1 MSDDFSKMSA
11 AELVGGYREGRFSP
25 VEVVAASLD
34 RAEALQDRLN
44 AFVLID
50 REGARADA
58 RAASERWRLGTPKGR
73 LDGVPATIKD
83 LIRTE
88 GWPCRYGSHT
98 TGTAAMEED
107 APVTARLRENG
118 AILIGATTT
127 PEYGWKGVTDGPL
140 TGVTRN
146 PWDESK
152 TPGGSSGG
160 AAVAAA
166 TGIAP
171 LNVGTDGGGSIRI
184 PAAFTG
190 IFGLKPSFG
199 LVPAYP
205 ASPFGTVSHVG
216 PMTRTV
222 RDAATMLSAITA
234 ADPRNWHP
242 LPDSAQD
249 YTNGLEDGIA
259 GLKVAYSPSLGGHP
273 VDPEI
278 ATLVAA
284 AVDGFVE
291 LGAEVEEVDPP
302 LPADLKRD
310 FEMHWYAGAANLM
323 RRFDEAQK
331 AGMDPGL
338 LEIAA
343 EGARF
348 ALLDFLAAGD
358 RRREFQLQMS
368 LFHQDWDLLLTPA
381 MPITAFEAGGEVPEG
396 SDLSRW
402 IDWTPFSYPYNMTG
416 QPAAAVPC
424 GLTSLRLPA
433 SLQIVGAL
441 YADGLVLRAAEAY
454 QNLRPCDGPVVSG
467 GAYQAR

>member
-1 MSDDFSKMSA
+1 MSEDFSNMSA
-11 AELVGGYREGRFSP
+11 VELVSGYREERFSP
-25 VEVVAASLD
+25 VEAVAASLD
-34 RAEALQDRLN
+34 RAEALQDRFN

-50 REGARADA
+50 RDGALADA
-58 RAASERWRLGTPKGR
+58 QAAAERWRLGAPKGR

-83 LIRTE
+83 LIRTR

-98 TGTAAMEED
+98 TGAAPMEED
-107 APVTARLRENG
+107 APVTARLRESG

-146 PWDESK
+146 PWDETR

-166 TGIAP
+166 AGIAP

-184 PAAFTG
+184 PAAFAG

-222 RDAATMLSAITA
+222 RDAATMLSAITEP
-234 ADPRNWHP
+234 DPRNWHP
-242 LPDSAQD
+242 LPERTHD
-249 YTNGLEDGIA
+249 YTNGLDEGIA
-259 GLKVAYSPSLGGHP
+259 GLRVAYSPSLGGHA

-278 ATLVAA
+278 AALVAA
-284 AVDGFVE
+284 AVEDFAR
-291 LGAEVEEVDPP
+291 LGAEVEEIDPP
-302 LPADLKRD
+302 LPEGLKRD
-310 FEMHWYAGAANLM
+310 FDIHWYAGAANLM
-323 RRFDEAQK
+323 RRFDEEQRSK
-331 AGMDPGL
+331 MDPGL
-338 LEIAA
+338 VGIAA
-343 EGARF
+343 EGARIS
-348 ALLDFLAAGD
+348 LLDFLAAGD
-358 RRREFQLQMS
+358 RRREFQLRMS

-381 MPITAFEAGGEVPEG
+381 MPITAFEAGQEVPEG
-396 SDLSRW
+396 SGLPRW

-416 QPAAAVPC
+416 QPAAAIPC
-424 GLTSLRLPA
+424 GLTSSGLPA

-441 YADGLVLRAAEAY
+441 YADGLVLRAAQAY
-454 QNLRPCDGPVVSG
+454 QGLRPFDGP
-467 GAYQAR
+467 AL

>member
-1 MSDDFSKMSA
+1 MNEDVTKMSA
-11 AELVGGYREGRFSP
+11 VELVSGYRDGRFTP
-25 VEVVAASLD
+25 LEVVEASLE

-50 REGARADA
+50 RQGAMEEAQRSA
-58 RAASERWRLGTPKGR
+58 ERWEVGTPKGR

-83 LIRTE
+83 LVRTE

-98 TGTAAMEED
+98 TSQAPMEED
-107 APVTARLRENG
+107 APVTARLREHG
-118 AILIGATTT
+118 AVLIGSTTT

-140 TGVTRN
+140 SGVTRN
-146 PWDESK
+146 PWDAAK

-166 TGIAP
+166 ACIAP

-184 PAAFTG
+184 PAAFAG
-190 IFGLKPSFG
+190 VFGLKPSFG

-205 ASPFGTVSHVG
+205 SSPFGNVAHVG
-216 PMTRTV
+216 PITRTV
-222 RDAATMLSAITA
+222 RDAATMMTAITEP
-234 ADPRNWHP
+234 DPRNWHP
-242 LPDSAQD
+242 LPEQAND
-249 YTNGLEDGIA
+249 YTNGLDEGIA
-259 GLKVAYSPSLGGHP
+259 GVKVAFSPSLGGHP
-273 VDPEI
+273 VDPEV
-278 ATLVAA
+278 AALVAA
-284 AVDGFVE
+284 AAGRFAE

-302 LPADLKRD
+302 APESLKRD
-310 FEMHWYAGAANLM
+310 FEALWYAGAANLM
-323 RRFDEAQK
+323 RRFGEDER

-343 EGARF
+343 AGGE
-348 ALLDFLAAGD
+348 LSLIDYLAAGA
-358 RRREFQLQMS
+358 RRRDFQLAMS

-381 MPITAFEAGGEVPEG
+381 MPITAFEAGLEVPQG
-396 SDLSRW
+396 SGMRRW

-424 GLTSLRLPA
+424 GLTSAGLPA

-441 YADGLVLRAAEAY
+441 YADGLVLRAAQAFET
-454 QNLRPCDGPVVSG
+454 LRPFVMPEL
-467 GAYQAR
+467 